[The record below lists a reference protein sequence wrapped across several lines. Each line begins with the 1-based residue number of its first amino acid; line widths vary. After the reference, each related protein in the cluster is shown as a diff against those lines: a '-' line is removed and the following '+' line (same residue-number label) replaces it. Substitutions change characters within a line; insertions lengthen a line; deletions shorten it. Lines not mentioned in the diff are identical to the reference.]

1 MWNKIVNPINGKE
14 FNLNTK
20 IGRNIL
26 ENYINRMNGGSN
38 TKNVD
43 LSEENE
49 NLIKENI
56 DLMKKIITLKNN
68 YDDLSKV
75 IADMINQIPLKH
87 LDVIYQQLNKNTL
100 DKLIGTSEEVF
111 SDDDENNDLEIM
123 DSKISNETN
132 ETIETL
138 IKEFSSK
145 IKRST
150 RIDRDVLEQEFWLS
164 IAAHPNLKLE
174 DIRRYKNNLSFT
186 IISLNPNLTLEWL
199 DTFPDESWAW
209 GSIANHPNLT
219 IEWLEKFPDESL
231 LWDIVSN
238 NPNLTAEWLEKCP
251 KNSCMI
257 N

>member
-38 TKNVD
+38 TNNVD

-56 DLMKKIITLKNN
+56 DLMGKIITLKNN

-111 SDDDENNDLEIM
+111 SDDNEAETDNVIGDSVNLELLEI
-123 DSKISNETN
+123 
-132 ETIETL
+132 
-138 IKEFSSK
+138 
-145 IKRST
+145 
-150 RIDRDVLEQEFWLS
+150 Q
-164 IAAHPNLKLE
+164 
-174 DIRRYKNNLSFT
+174 
-186 IISLNPNLTLEWL
+186 
-199 DTFPDESWAW
+199 
-209 GSIANHPNLT
+209 
-219 IEWLEKFPDESL
+219 
-231 LWDIVSN
+231 
-238 NPNLTAEWLEKCP
+238 
-251 KNSCMI
+251 
-257 N
+257 